1 MDSHQNNVSD
11 SGHADMAEH
20 VRTWNGFLVLMKWL
34 VIGSVAL
41 LVFLAIF
48 RTHG

>member
-1 MDSHQNNVSD
+1 MTPHTDHGPD
-11 SGHADMAEH
+11 SGNTDMAEH
-20 VRTWNGFLVLMKWL
+20 LKTWHGFLSFMKWQ
-34 VIGSVAL
+34 VIAAVAL

>member
-1 MDSHQNNVSD
+1 MASPTDHGPDTGNT
-11 SGHADMAEH
+11 DMAEH
-20 VRTWNGFLVLMKWL
+20 LKTWHRFLGFMKWQ
-34 VIGSVAL
+34 VIAVVAL